1 MVLSRMGPRLN
12 ATSFPSY
19 PPTFHFIAVS
29 CVSQSECGICYS
41 LNTFNYFKNK
51 RKGSMCLVENQRKG
65 QRNGRGP
72 NLGVGFREVSTER

>member
-12 ATSFPSY
+12 ATSFRSY

-29 CVSQSECGICYS
+29 CVSQSECGICYT

-51 RKGSMCLVENQRKG
+51 RKGSICLVENQRKG
-65 QRNGRGP
+65 QRNGMGP
-72 NLGVGFREVSTER
+72 HLGVGFREVSTER